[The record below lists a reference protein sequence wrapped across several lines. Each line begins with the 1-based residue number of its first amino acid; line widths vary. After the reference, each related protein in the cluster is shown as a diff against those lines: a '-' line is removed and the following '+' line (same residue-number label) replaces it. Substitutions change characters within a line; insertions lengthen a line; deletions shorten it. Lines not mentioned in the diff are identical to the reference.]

1 MYCRTI
7 SQPAPPQR
15 YLHTFTFF
23 LLLCLTTAACAN
35 RPAITPLDTKP
46 YNFKNLQQAIGF
58 YQTLSTLPW
67 PALRKTN
74 KLLRLNDSHPD
85 LAIMRHQLLLLGDLS
100 APYTDPQTAGSN
112 EYFDSNLEQALKHF
126 QQRHGIKVDGILGPQ
141 SRKAL
146 NISPAHRIQQLALNI
161 HRQKQF
167 AEKISDRFIQ
177 VNIPEFRL
185 RLFDQQKLLLEMK
198 TIVGRKTRKT
208 PVFDTHIQALVINPS
223 WNVPRSIAF
232 KDILPRWQ
240 ADPDYLTQKNL
251 QVLSGWH
258 SSVPVAAENIDL
270 NKMYQGDEFQRLWE
284 PPGAGNTLGRIKFV
298 SHSQYAIY
306 LHDTSAPRLFDEH
319 RRAFSSGCIRVAKAR
334 ELADTLLALSQP
346 ESVSLD
352 PILEH
357 SQTETLP
364 LQEPVNLHI
373 TYWTAWITPRGTL
386 NFREDLYKRD
396 RWQIQEHQQQLADII
411 NKSTAE
417 QVLETARADIPQ
429 ASEAHN

>member
-1 MYCRTI
+1 MYCRTF
-7 SQPAPPQR
+7 SRSVLPRNTLPA
-15 YLHTFTFF
+15 LIFI
-23 LLLCLTTAACAN
+23 LLLTVSAATYAS
-35 RPAITPLDTKP
+35 RPPITPLDNRP
-46 YNFKNLQQAIGF
+46 YDFKTLQQAIGF
-58 YQTLSTLPW
+58 YQTLNTLPW

-74 KLLRLNDSHPD
+74 KLLRLEDSHPD
-85 LAIMRHQLLLLGDLS
+85 LAIMRHQLLLLGDLP
-100 APYTDPQTAGSN
+100 APYTDAAVSDSN
-112 EYFDSNLEQALKHF
+112 AYFDSQLEQALMHF

-167 AEKISDRFIQ
+167 ADKTSTRFIQ

-208 PVFDTHIQALVINPS
+208 PVFDTHVQALVINPS

-240 ADPDYLTQKNL
+240 ADPGYLNRKNL
-251 QVLSGWH
+251 RVLSGWN
-258 SSVPVAAENIDL
+258 SPTPIPAEDIDL

-284 PPGAGNTLGRIKFV
+284 PPGVGNTLGRIKFV
-298 SHSQYAIY
+298 SRSQYSIY
-306 LHDTSAPRLFDEH
+306 LHDTSAPRLFNEH
-319 RRAFSSGCIRVAKAR
+319 HRAFSSGCIRVAKAR
-334 ELADTLLALSQP
+334 QLADALLALSEP
-346 ESVSLD
+346 ESVSLE
-352 PILEH
+352 PILSH
-357 SQTETLP
+357 SRTQTLP
-364 LQEPVNLHI
+364 LQQPVNLHV
-373 TYWTAWITPRGTL
+373 TYWTAWISPQGTL

-411 NKSTAE
+411 NKSAV
-417 QVLETARADIPQ
+417 QPVLETAQADITHSP
-429 ASEAHN
+429 EAHN